1 MRQVFGTDYRR
12 NNMCEGCGQKDRE
25 NGSFVFCLR
34 NGIILKENVAK
45 CPLFKGAKNTKQQV
59 QADSLDAHSLT

>member
-1 MRQVFGTDYRR
+1 
-12 NNMCEGCGQKDRE
+12 MCEGCGQKDRE